1 MKSSKGQQKT
11 NANNK
16 KNNNEKT
23 RDKKVAGPNRPS
35 T

>member
-1 MKSSKGQQKT
+1 MKPSKGQQKT

-23 RDKKVAGPNRPS
+23 RDKKIAGPDRPS

>member
-1 MKSSKGQQKT
+1 MRPSKAQQKT
-11 NANNK
+11 NASNK
-16 KNNNEKT
+16 RNNNEKT